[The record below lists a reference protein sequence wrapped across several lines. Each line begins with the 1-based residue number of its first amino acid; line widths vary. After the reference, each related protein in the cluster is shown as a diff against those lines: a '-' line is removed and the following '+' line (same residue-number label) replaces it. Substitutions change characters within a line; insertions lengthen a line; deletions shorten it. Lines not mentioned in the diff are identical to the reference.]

1 MIFSRRFLAM
11 PLAVA
16 WLITPSLAGANDSA
30 RRLDPAY
37 ADVIRQLNE
46 ARQRVHILEEH
57 LRQLEARRARE
68 PGMPEVAK
76 SEAKECGLPF
86 TLDEQGIKHL
96 RAECAPSVPEA
107 SCSMPF
113 AIDATGIKRLRAE
126 CGG

>member
-1 MIFSRRFLAM
+1 MIFSRRFLAL

-16 WLITPSLAGANDSA
+16 LLITPSLAGATDSA

-37 ADVIRQLNE
+37 GDVVRQLNE
-46 ARQRVHILEEH
+46 ARQRVHILEER
-57 LRQLEARRARE
+57 LRQIEAHRARE
-68 PGMPEVAK
+68 NGAPEVAK

-96 RAECAPSVPEA
+96 RAECAPSVREA

-113 AIDATGIKRLRAE
+113 TIDATGIKRLRAE